1 MDTFQ
6 TSTDQAAPARGR
18 ERKQQMTV
26 VPTFERAFNL
36 DTCIISVFLR
46 KDSVH
51 PKTVSSSPRVGK
63 CNLATF
69 SSSSFPEEIDGPML
83 PIMLKICE
91 LGLEEVSGD
100 ERDQHQPED
109 NF

>member
-1 MDTFQ
+1 M
-6 TSTDQAAPARGR
+6 SPLSRGAVSVRGR
-18 ERKQQMTV
+18 HRSCWPWIPSKPQQ
-26 VPTFERAFNL
+26 
-36 DTCIISVFLR
+36 IKISVLHR

-51 PKTVSSSPRVGK
+51 RKTVSSSPRAGK

-69 SSSSFPEEIDGPML
+69 SSSSFREEMDGTMV

-91 LGLEEVSGD
+91 LGLEEVRGD

>member
-1 MDTFQ
+1 
-6 TSTDQAAPARGR
+6 
-18 ERKQQMTV
+18 
-26 VPTFERAFNL
+26 
-36 DTCIISVFLR
+36 
-46 KDSVH
+46 
-51 PKTVSSSPRVGK
+51 
-63 CNLATF
+63 
-69 SSSSFPEEIDGPML
+69 ML